1 LLALWDALRCVLR
14 RPRTFVQWLHREHM
28 ASKIVVG
35 WLWAEIHHGNLTR
48 EERRKIF
55 QILFYDKNRSRRPV
69 KKKPSSRVKGEKKE
83 FDSNLMKR
91 HFESQ

>member
-1 LLALWDALRCVLR
+1 V
-14 RPRTFVQWLHREHM
+14 

-55 QILFYDKNRSRRPV
+55 QILFYAKNRSRRPV
-69 KKKPSSRVKGEKKE
+69 KKKPSSRVKERREE
-83 FDSNLMKR
+83 FDPHLMKK
-91 HFESQ
+91 HFERQ